1 MKLIEGKK
9 YNILGENAY
18 YTGKCDSFCGQKCD
32 CCGREL
38 ESGYLFHIPVS
49 ETTTYEETEDGEFIE
64 QIRIGNTCIKKL
76 KIEEAI

>member
-18 YTGKCDSFCGQKCD
+18 YAGRCDSFCGQTCD

-49 ETTTYEETEDGEFIE
+49 ETTTY
-64 QIRIGNTCIKKL
+64 NTCIKKI
-76 KIEEAI
+76 KVEEVT

>member
-9 YNILGENAY
+9 YNIFDENAY
-18 YTGKCDSFCGQKCD
+18 YAGKCDSLCEQTCD
-32 CCGREL
+32 CCGMEL

-76 KIEEAI
+76 KIEDVI

>member
-18 YTGKCDSFCGQKCD
+18 YAGKCDSFCGQKCD
-32 CCGREL
+32 CCGMEL

-49 ETTTYEETEDGEFIE
+49 ETTTYEETEN
-64 QIRIGNTCIKKL
+64 GNCRVGTDFAIT
-76 KIEEAI
+76 KIQVNLTFL

>member
-76 KIEEAI
+76 KIEEVI